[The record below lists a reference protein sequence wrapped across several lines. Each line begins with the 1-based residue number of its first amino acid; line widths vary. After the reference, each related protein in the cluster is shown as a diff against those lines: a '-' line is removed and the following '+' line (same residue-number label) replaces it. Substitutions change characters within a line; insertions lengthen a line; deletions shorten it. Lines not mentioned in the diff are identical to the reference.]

1 MKILLHICCGP
12 CSIYPIKFLRELD
25 EQIASPEEVVGYFYN
40 PNIHPYREFK
50 HRLDTAKEYTKQIG
64 LEFIV
69 NSDYALREFLIG
81 ALAAEHAGQSR
92 CHFCYEMR
100 LRQAAK
106 QAKEQGFAAFTTS
119 LLVSPYQ
126 KHEMIHEIGLQIAKE
141 ENIPFHYVDF
151 RPGWDQ
157 GVATSKELDL
167 YRQPYCGCIFSEQ
180 ERYQKRPKLK
190 V

>member
-25 EQIASPEEVVGYFYN
+25 EHIAKPDDVVGYFYN
-40 PNIHPYREFK
+40 PNIHPYKEFK
-50 HRLDTAKEYTKQIG
+50 HRLDTAKEYASKIG

-69 NSDYALREFLIG
+69 NDDYALRKFLLG
-81 ALAAEHAGQSR
+81 ALTDEKSR

-100 LRQAAK
+100 LRNVAK
-106 QAKEQGFAAFTTS
+106 QAKELGFAAFTTS

-126 KHEMIHEIGLQIAKE
+126 KHELIHEIGERIACE
-141 ENIPFHYVDF
+141 EAIPFYYIDF
-151 RPGWDQ
+151 RPGWNE
-157 GVATSKELDL
+157 GVAVSKELEL

-180 ERYQKRPKLK
+180 ERYQKVPKNK
-190 V
+190 VQS

>member
-25 EQIASPEEVVGYFYN
+25 EKITTVDDVVGYFYN
-40 PNIHPYREFK
+40 PNIHPYKEFK
-50 HRLDTAKEYTKQIG
+50 HRLDTAKAYTKQIG

-69 NSDYALREFLIG
+69 NDDYALREFLQG
-81 ALAAEHAGQSR
+81 ALVAVDSR

-100 LRQAAK
+100 LRHVAK
-106 QAKEQGFAAFTTS
+106 QAKALGFAAFTTS

-126 KHEMIHEIGLQIAKE
+126 KHELIHEIGEKIASE
-141 ENIPFHYVDF
+141 EGIPFYYIDF
-151 RPGWDQ
+151 RPGWNE
-157 GVATSKELDL
+157 GVAVSKELEL

-180 ERYQKRPKLK
+180 ERYQKVPKTK
-190 V
+190 E